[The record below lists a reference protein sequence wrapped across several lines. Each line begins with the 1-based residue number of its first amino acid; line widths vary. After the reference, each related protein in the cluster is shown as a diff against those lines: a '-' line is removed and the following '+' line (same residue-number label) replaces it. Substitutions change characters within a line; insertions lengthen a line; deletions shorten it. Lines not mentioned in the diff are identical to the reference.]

1 MGGGEGERG
10 VILLLGLENDI
21 DVWQIDGA
29 LFIFCIGEGR
39 QNTLDP
45 GMNDFEDADK
55 ITISVSN
62 SILKIRICLD
72 YLSEFLLFMFQQLN
86 TLMKLCFKLEND
98 SVADNFWNFKLAS

>member
-21 DVWQIDGA
+21 DIWQNDGA

-72 YLSEFLLFMFQQLN
+72 YIVS
-86 TLMKLCFKLEND
+86 LCIFAIY
-98 SVADNFWNFKLAS
+98 VPTT